1 MKVSIVSLWDA
12 SSPLALSSEVSVFR
26 SSTVLPCVLVRS
38 PIRDVNDG
46 FLPVVGDFNT
56 EAVLE
61 VSPIRSIFPPPFN
74 QKILRCEETGRG
86 SFVRVRID
94 QEAFGLSSSAVV
106 VPLSSKKEV
115 SCGAIDAPSI
125 IHVSSPQRESFD
137 WVERRMYGLEKS

>member
-61 VSPIRSIFPPPFN
+61 VSPIRSIFPPLLTRKSYVVRK
-74 QKILRCEETGRG
+74 QAVGLCEGEDRSR
-86 SFVRVRID
+86 SFW
-94 QEAFGLSSSAVV
+94 AL
-106 VPLSSKKEV
+106 
-115 SCGAIDAPSI
+115 
-125 IHVSSPQRESFD
+125 
-137 WVERRMYGLEKS
+137 